1 MKNKKLNGYFTIE
14 AALLMPVFLCVT
26 VLLCYLA
33 FYMCNRVILLQD
45 TYVTGLRGSLRQEMT
60 NEEVAAYAL
69 QQSEGFA
76 KKYYA
81 VSQMNRKVQ
90 VNGKEIAVEI
100 ECEMQIPFDVFIW
113 KDGGVINREWKIK
126 QKKIIDRTNPV
137 AFIRTCRKIEKVME
151 R

>member
-1 MKNKKLNGYFTIE
+1 MKNKKINGYFTIE

-33 FYMCNRVILLQD
+33 FYMCNRVVLLRD

-60 NEEVAAYAL
+60 NKEVAAYAL
-69 QQSEGFA
+69 QQSEGLA
-76 KKYYA
+76 EKYYA

-90 VNGKEIAVEI
+90 VNGKEIVVEI

-113 KDGGVINREWKIK
+113 MDRGVVNREWKIK
-126 QKKIIDRTNPV
+126 EKKIIDRTNPA